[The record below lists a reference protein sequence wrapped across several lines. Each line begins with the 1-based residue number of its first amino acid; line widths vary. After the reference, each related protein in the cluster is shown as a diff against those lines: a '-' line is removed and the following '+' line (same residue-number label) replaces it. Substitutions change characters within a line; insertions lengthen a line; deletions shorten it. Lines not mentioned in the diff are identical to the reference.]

1 MASYI
6 IHYAELS
13 LMAPLPIH
21 PIPLEAIESM
31 LLRYS
36 SESSLMDSRDSSPT
50 VSLPIG
56 TDIRSQ
62 TGMESDVLAKML
74 DPIQYDAF
82 LM

>member
-1 MASYI
+1 
-6 IHYAELS
+6 
-13 LMAPLPIH
+13 MAPLPIH

-31 LLRYS
+31 LLRYPSKS
-36 SESSLMDSRDSSPT
+36 SSMDSRDSSPT

-56 TDIRSQ
+56 ADIRLQ

-74 DPIQYDAF
+74 DPIPYDPF